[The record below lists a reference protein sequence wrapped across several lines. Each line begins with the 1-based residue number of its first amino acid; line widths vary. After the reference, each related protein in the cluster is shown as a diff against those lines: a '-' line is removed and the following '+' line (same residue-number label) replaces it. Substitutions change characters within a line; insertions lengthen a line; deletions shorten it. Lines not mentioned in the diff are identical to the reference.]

1 MAAPAG
7 APITPTPFRPVLRGM
22 LLTEEAPRY
31 MRASIAGGAGEDSTV
46 ADHALWWSPGKIAG
60 PYLRPHLGAAHEDF
74 SRCRASPARRTSALP
89 SPDSSG
95 RVMGADGRARVGTL
109 ARSSVA
115 LEPI

>member
-22 LLTEEAPRY
+22 LLTGEAPRY
-31 MRASIAGGAGEDSTV
+31 MRASIAGAPDSTL
-46 ADHALWWSPGKIAG
+46 ADHAGQRSPGATW
-60 PYLRPHLGAAHEDF
+60 GATWVPTSAPRNEDF

>member
-1 MAAPAG
+1 
-7 APITPTPFRPVLRGM
+7 M

-31 MRASIAGGAGEDSTV
+31 MRASIAGGAGLDAGRPRRAE
-46 ADHALWWSPGKIAG
+46 IAG
-60 PYLRPHLGAAHEDF
+60 RYLGRYLGPHLGAAHEDF

-95 RVMGADGRARVGTL
+95 RVMGADGRDRVGTL